1 MFFVPDTTPAVS
13 LSPPVSC
20 TPTNLCISLLK
31 VIHTRPVS
39 TRLPS
44 LLSVAK
50 VL

>member
-1 MFFVPDTTPAVS
+1 MFFVPDTNPAVF

-20 TPTNLCISLLK
+20 TPTNLCK